1 MTSYNQGLLN
11 LGATCALNSIIQI
24 ICRSKYIRDCILNE
38 NNIKENTLTYEL
50 KEILHLMHNEN
61 KSLSP
66 NKFVN
71 FFYNTFSGI
80 FNKNEQLDISE
91 LWFFIANKII
101 DDISIIKHIDTNI
114 ISIDL
119 EHNYKIAKYNN
130 FKSCNF
136 LENIQGSIINIIE
149 CKNCY
154 NKTYNFEPFISLSLD
169 IINDNNP
176 SISEMLLESL
186 KSEELKEND
195 WICEKCNKK
204 SDYIKYN
211 KIWKLPKSLF
221 ITIKRFHDIYRK
233 NNKTIHIDDNL
244 IFKKGTIYSQN
255 YDLHY
260 KLSSIGLHHG
270 NIIQGGHYT
279 TISIINDKFIHYD
292 DTNINEIKE
301 DILNINNTG
310 YLLIYELS

>member
-195 WICEKCNKK
+195 WICEKCKAK
-204 SDYIKYN
+204 GCTKQLLIGSFPQVMAFHMVTTESSVEYSSILCLN
-211 KIWKLPKSLF
+211 KIQYALLSVCCYNGAHWWTYGRDSVGGSWYTL
-221 ITIKRFHDIYRK
+221 DDG
-233 NNKTIHIDDNL
+233 HIDEHGPKE
-244 IFKKGTIYSQN
+244 FP
-255 YDLHY
+255 
-260 KLSSIGLHHG
+260 LSS
-270 NIIQGGHYT
+270 
-279 TISIINDKFIHYD
+279 KMR
-292 DTNINEIKE
+292 
-301 DILNINNTG
+301 
-310 YLLIYELS
+310 LLIYYRLNN